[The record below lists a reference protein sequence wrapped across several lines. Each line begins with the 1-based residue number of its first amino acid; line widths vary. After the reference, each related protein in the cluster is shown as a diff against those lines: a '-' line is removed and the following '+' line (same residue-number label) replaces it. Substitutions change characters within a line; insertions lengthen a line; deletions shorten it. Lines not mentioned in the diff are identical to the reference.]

1 MLVDTDMQLLGE
13 VSRESSERLRGAL
26 TLAMRDFDFYEKRF
40 RSSGISPEDILH
52 GDPVGI
58 LRRLPLLEAKDLDAL
73 AAESLSRGKHIMDME
88 TSSGTTGS
96 RKRRFISCE
105 DDAAETEFLAELFK
119 VCGVGATSRVACLD
133 TDPLT
138 LMASFTKALHLLG
151 VEEAYMYCAGADFR
165 DMLIDLPR
173 LNPTVII
180 SVPSIIERSFDALKS
195 QYAGQA
201 LSSLRKIIFV
211 GEPLSADTRGLLATT
226 FGVEIFGYYG
236 ASETSALGIEC
247 RAHDGIHLFTDQ
259 NIAEVVTD
267 RLDPNKGELVITTLR
282 QHAYPLIRYAL
293 RDRVAIM
300 PGACPCGLP
309 HPRVDV
315 LGRADDTISILGA
328 KISYCAIL
336 NAVYKG
342 ADQVG
347 AMQIVLAR
355 EAGESLTVVL
365 PQSMS
370 HQESDLRKAL
380 VSAQPDLDFLVSSKH
395 LDLSFSYVDDG
406 SFGDERKARK
416 IVDVRGQDAP
426 AKI

>member
-1 MLVDTDMQLLGE
+1 
-13 VSRESSERLRGAL
+13 
-26 TLAMRDFDFYEKRF
+26 
-40 RSSGISPEDILH
+40 
-52 GDPVGI
+52 
-58 LRRLPLLEAKDLDAL
+58 
-73 AAESLSRGKHIMDME
+73 
-88 TSSGTTGS
+88 
-96 RKRRFISCE
+96 
-105 DDAAETEFLAELFK
+105 
-119 VCGVGATSRVACLD
+119 
-133 TDPLT
+133 
-138 LMASFTKALHLLG
+138 
-151 VEEAYMYCAGADFR
+151 MYCAGADFR

-180 SVPSIIERSFDALKS
+180 SVPSIIERSFNSLKS
-195 QYAGQA
+195 PSAGQA
-201 LSSLRKIIFV
+201 RPSASKIIFV

-328 KISYCAIL
+328 KISYCAIF
-336 NAVYKG
+336 NAVYQG

-347 AMQIVLAR
+347 AMQSVRPRERGGGWSGGGWGRRQRGTTAGGRAGAGASAVSIAGRSMPGAR
-355 EAGESLTVVL
+355 PTPG
-365 PQSMS
+365 
-370 HQESDLRKAL
+370 
-380 VSAQPDLDFLVSSKH
+380 VSAPPMAATRP
-395 LDLSFSYVDDG
+395 SYRPPASTVPWAP
-406 SFGDERKARK
+406 KAS
-416 IVDVRGQDAP
+416 VVNSNAVWQ
-426 AKI
+426 